1 MSLDEL
7 QAKLNE
13 SQNRF
18 LRAVQEHNKED
29 AEIIAKQFLDK
40 FLDPEPKRSDLARA
54 FANETIDLMRSFSG
68 ETAGMV
74 SSVVIL
80 RLKLNSLAS
89 GWQVE
94 AIKHGLQNIGVP
106 GGAAAFAAKR
116 KGIEARAVE
125 AGELAIRIEALA
137 SSIVELRTLTM
148 RAFRDENIK
157 VSLTELV
164 KRIRKEADDETRAAL
179 KDEAWSAIKEIL
191 DEFGD
196 LALDEAPLL
205 RWRKVIEK
213 GAKIL
218 GPKEVDTSP
227 GGTDTMLELLGVLRK
242 ESRAL
247 SALDQSYQDSLAR
260 LDVLAP

>member
-1 MSLDEL
+1 MRRY
-7 QAKLNE
+7 
-13 SQNRF
+13 RF
-18 LRAVQEHNKED
+18 F
-29 AEIIAKQFLDK
+29 FL
-40 FLDPEPKRSDLARA
+40 F
-54 FANETIDLMRSFSG
+54 
-68 ETAGMV
+68 
-74 SSVVIL
+74 
-80 RLKLNSLAS
+80 
-89 GWQVE
+89 
-94 AIKHGLQNIGVP
+94 
-106 GGAAAFAAKR
+106 GGAAADVK
-116 KGIEARAVE
+116 

-247 SALDQSYQDSLAR
+247 SALEQSYHDALAR